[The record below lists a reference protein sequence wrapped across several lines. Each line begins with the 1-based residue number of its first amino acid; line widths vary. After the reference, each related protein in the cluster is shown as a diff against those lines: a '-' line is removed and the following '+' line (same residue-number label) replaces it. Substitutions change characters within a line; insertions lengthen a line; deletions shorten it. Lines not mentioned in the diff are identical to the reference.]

1 MGFWPIFYWWS
12 NSLTLMQLSE
22 LIETTVTGMGF
33 ELVDFETSPRAR
45 LLRIF
50 IDRPEG
56 SELRVSID
64 DCAAVSSQMSRVF
77 LVENVD
83 YDRLEVSSPGMDRP
97 LIKAADFRRFAGSE
111 VQIKLRVAIG
121 NQRNFSG
128 VLEGLTES
136 DASAMVRVR
145 GATEVHD
152 FALDNIDRAR
162 LVPKF

>member
-97 LIKAADFRRFAGSE
+97 LIKAADFRRFAGAE
-111 VQIKLRVAIG
+111 VQIKLRVAMG

-136 DASAMVRVR
+136 DGSAMVRVR
-145 GATEVHD
+145 GAAEVYD

>member
-1 MGFWPIFYWWS
+1 MGLVPIFYLWWDIR
-12 NSLTLMQLSE
+12 TLMQLSE
-22 LIETTVTGMGF
+22 LIEETVAGLGF

-56 SELRVSID
+56 SELRVTID

-77 LVENVD
+77 AVENVD

-97 LIKAADFRRFAGSE
+97 LIRVADYQRFAGAE
-111 VQIKLRVAIG
+111 VQVKLRIAMG

-128 VLEGLTES
+128 VLEGLV
-136 DASAMVRVR
+136 DATGEPKVRVR
-145 GATEVHD
+145 SLEGMHE
-152 FALDNIDRAR
+152 FALANIDRAR

>member
-1 MGFWPIFYWWS
+1 MGFMPIFYLWS
-12 NSLTLMQLSE
+12 ILSTLMQLSE
-22 LIETTVTGMGF
+22 LIENTVAGMGF

-56 SELRVSID
+56 SELRVNID

-77 LVENVD
+77 TVENID

-97 LIKAADFRRFAGSE
+97 LIKAADYRRFAGSE
-111 VQIKLRVAIG
+111 VQIKLRIAVG

-128 VLEGLTES
+128 VLEGLFELDGGQVVS
-136 DASAMVRVR
+136 LRSLEA
-145 GATEVHD
+145 VHE
-152 FALDNIDRAR
+152 FAFANIDKAR